1 MDQTS
6 EVTHLLE
13 AVRRGEDGAV
23 DRLVPLL
30 YGELRFLARRQL
42 RRQGPNP
49 TLDSTA
55 LVHEAYLRL
64 VDRDRAGWRDRSHF
78 LAVAA
83 LAMRHI
89 LVDRARRRTAVKR
102 GQGAIRVTLA
112 EGHRAADPRAV
123 DLLAVDQALTALAA
137 LNERLA
143 RLVEMRFFGGLT
155 EEEIGEVM
163 KLSQRT
169 VRRDWRKARAFLFRA
184 LEEVKG

>member
-1 MDQTS
+1 VS

-23 DRLVPLL
+23 NRLMPLL
-30 YGELRFLARRQL
+30 YGELRFLAHRQL
-42 RRQGPNP
+42 RRQGRNP

-64 VDRDRAGWRDRSHF
+64 VNRDRADWRDRSHF

-89 LVDRARRRTAVKR
+89 LVDRARRRAAAKR
-102 GQGAIRVTLA
+102 GQGAVRVTLD

-123 DLLAVDQALTALAA
+123 DLLAVDEALTALAA
-137 LNERLA
+137 RSERLA
-143 RLVEMRFFGGLT
+143 RLVELRFFGGLT
-155 EEEIGEVM
+155 EEEISEVLE
-163 KLSQRT
+163 LSRRT
-169 VRRDWRKARAFLFRA
+169 VRRDWRKARAFLYRE
-184 LEEVKG
+184 LEEVNG